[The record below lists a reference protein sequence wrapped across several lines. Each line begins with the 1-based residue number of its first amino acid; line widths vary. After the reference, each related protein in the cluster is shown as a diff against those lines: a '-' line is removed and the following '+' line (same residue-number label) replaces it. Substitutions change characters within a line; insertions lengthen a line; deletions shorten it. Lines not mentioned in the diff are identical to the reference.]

1 MIERTKHQIIEYNG
15 IPVAAVI
22 PYDDYQEFLDWI
34 ADQTGEDVL
43 SDGEYQAVV
52 NEKNTIPHEVV
63 SSMVKG
69 RMSLIRAW
77 REYLNLTQDEVARR
91 MGVTQPVYARME
103 SGKASPRMSSLK
115 KIAKA
120 FGINYL
126 QLDAT
131 DDE

>member
-1 MIERTKHQIIEYNG
+1 MIEHTKHQIIKYDG
-15 IPVAAVI
+15 IPVAAII
-22 PYDDYQEFLDWI
+22 PYNDYQQFLDWI
-34 ADQTGEDVL
+34 ADQAGEDIL
-43 SDGEYQAVV
+43 SDEEYEAVV

-63 SSMVKG
+63 SAMVRG

-77 REYLNLTQDEVARR
+77 REYLNLTQEEVAKR

-103 SGKASPRMSSLK
+103 SGKTTTRLSSLK

-120 FGINYL
+120 FDINHE

-131 DDE
+131 